1 MIAVEA
7 DAAEQVTPNSARAD
21 LAVLDEVEARYA
33 HWHPP
38 AWATLIAPAV
48 YGLTM
53 TALVMQS
60 WWGLLLVLLVGI
72 PVQVLVDIHFGRP
85 RGTRRRLAE
94 LPSGSRR
101 WLSQSHFVWIF
112 IAPTLMNLEVPHKPV
127 LACLAGLAAA
137 VHVWFCLR
145 WSRTDADD

>member
-1 MIAVEA
+1 MS
-7 DAAEQVTPNSARAD
+7 DLPTPSQARAD
-21 LAVLDEVEARYA
+21 LDVVDEVEARYA
-33 HWHPP
+33 HWRPP
-38 AWATLIAPAV
+38 VWTTLVAPAV

-53 TALVMQS
+53 AALAMPS
-60 WWGLLLVLLVGI
+60 RWGLLLVLLVGV
-72 PVQVLVDIHFGRP
+72 PVQVLVEIRFGRP

-112 IAPTLMNLEVPHKPV
+112 IAPTLMNLEVPYKAV
-127 LACLAGLAAA
+127 LACLAGLIAA

-145 WSRTDADD
+145 WSRTGTDA